1 MLATERRAKLLDIVR
16 RQGFASL
23 TDMAEQL
30 GVSESTIRRDLVR
43 LEREGVAR
51 RTHGG
56 AFYTGPSPSLAHFMH
71 RQEAA
76 WDKKKAIAAAA
87 ARLVADVD
95 TLLLDGGSTTYELAR
110 LLVGRPL
117 QVITNSLPVANLF
130 SSAANVDLVVVGG
143 YVHSRS
149 GAIFG
154 EYADRML
161 RSLRVAKAVI
171 SAAAINERG
180 LYNDNHMLAD
190 TQRAMVEAADEVFVV
205 ADSTKF
211 GRQSL
216 AAICELSDVDH
227 FVVDEQLEPRWRELL
242 AKAEVH
248 LQVADSVL
256 PADARV
262 GSALT
267 SGDLVTPGPGDIRAN
282 SSRESYNS

>member
-1 MLATERRAKLLDIVR
+1 
-16 RQGFASL
+16 
-23 TDMAEQL
+23 
-30 GVSESTIRRDLVR
+30 

-71 RQEAA
+71 RQEAE

-180 LYNDNHMLAD
+180 LYNDNHMLAG

-227 FVVDEQLEPRWRELL
+227 FVVDEQLAPRWRELL
-242 AKAEVH
+242 AAANVH
-248 LQVADSVL
+248 LQVADSVPPGDVRVAAAF
-256 PADARV
+256 PA
-262 GSALT
+262 
-267 SGDLVTPGPGDIRAN
+267 GDLAAPGASDINADSPRGSFN
-282 SSRESYNS
+282 S